1 MSSKNIPPF
10 ESSLKCASIDVPSC
24 MREEGERNY
33 FIIYLKVIYKLLW
46 TTLDSST
53 LYKVDHKLPHRPY
66 IMVWFF
72 SHSGCPKF
80 GT

>member
-53 LYKVDHKLPHRPY
+53 FYKVDHKLPHRPY